1 LRHVENVFSTKL
13 SPKNAQFWSKFKFH
27 DVFRSSR
34 PVLVN
39 LTVRGENKDI
49 RRKRKERM
57 LRRRFSVGLEK
68 LKRRRGRSDN
78 AENVKNWNKLSQK

>member
-1 LRHVENVFSTKL
+1 
-13 SPKNAQFWSKFKFH
+13 
-27 DVFRSSR
+27 
-34 PVLVN
+34 LVN